1 MPKFVYT
8 AKSNPGAVIQSV
20 IEAESEQAAV
30 SRLLEMEYFPISVHP
45 ENTYLDKQQNR
56 FKKVTRKD
64 LVIFTRQL
72 SSLIESGINILNSLY
87 IITNQTANRYF
98 KAILDDVSVKIKD
111 GKSLSESLAV
121 YDTIFPTLYTS
132 IIHSGEASGN
142 LEKVIKSLAEFFEKD
157 EEFKA
162 AIRASLTYPFF
173 IAIVGILTVAVLM
186 GFVIPKLVAIFV
198 DLGQSLPLPTIILIN
213 TSKFLTSYWWVIFSV
228 FFLSIFSL
236 QRIYKTSFGKVFL
249 DDLKLKIPLFGDIAL
264 KGEIARLTRTF
275 SLLVSSGL
283 AVVVALKVTISTI
296 GNQVLKN
303 ELEKFREQIIKGSS
317 FSNCLRSSKLFPS
330 FATNIITVGE
340 EGGNLEKSLSRV
352 ADEYDKD
359 VDRSLKA
366 ITKLIEPVIILV
378 MGVVVGFIVL
388 SMLLPIF
395 QINLV
400 AR

>member
-30 SRLLEMEYFPISVHP
+30 NRLLEMEYFPISVHP
-45 ENTYLDKQQNR
+45 ENTYLNKHQNR
-56 FKKVTRKD
+56 FRKVTRKD
-64 LVIFTRQL
+64 LAIFTCQL

-87 IITNQTANRYF
+87 IITNQTANKYF

-121 YDTIFPTLYTS
+121 YDTTFPVLYTS

-142 LEKVIKSLAEFFEKD
+142 LEKVIKSLAEFLEKD

-162 AIRASLTYPFF
+162 SIRASLTYPFF

-186 GFVIPKLVAIFV
+186 GFVIPKLVTMFA

-213 TSKFLTSYWWVIFSV
+213 TSRFLTHYWWIIFSV
-228 FFLSIFSL
+228 SFLSIFSL
-236 QRIYKTSFGKVFL
+236 QRIYKTNLGKAFL
-249 DDLKLKIPLFGDIAL
+249 DDLKLKIPLFGEIVL
-264 KGEIARLTRTF
+264 KSEIARLTRTF

-283 AVVVALKVTISTI
+283 AVVIALKVTISTI

-303 ELEKFREQIIKGSS
+303 ELEKFKEQIIKGSS

-340 EGGNLEKSLSRV
+340 EGGSLEKSLSRV

-359 VDRSLKA
+359 VDRLLKA

-378 MGVVVGFIVL
+378 MGVVIGFIVL